1 MKTQLELFKEKV
13 SDRTKEPRVGDFVM
27 VKGMTLHIDAIEHE
41 PGHALASDKH
51 GREYIVPTSMIDA
64 VIPQ

>member
-13 SDRTKEPRVGDFVM
+13 SERTREPRIGDFVM
-27 VKGMTLHIDAIEHE
+27 VKGMTLHVDSVTQE

-64 VIPQ
+64 ICPQ

>member
-1 MKTQLELFKEKV
+1 MKELK
-13 SDRTKEPRVGDFVM
+13 PRAGDFITSRGITMHV
-27 VKGMTLHIDAIEHE
+27 DAIEHE

-64 VIPQ
+64 VLPQ